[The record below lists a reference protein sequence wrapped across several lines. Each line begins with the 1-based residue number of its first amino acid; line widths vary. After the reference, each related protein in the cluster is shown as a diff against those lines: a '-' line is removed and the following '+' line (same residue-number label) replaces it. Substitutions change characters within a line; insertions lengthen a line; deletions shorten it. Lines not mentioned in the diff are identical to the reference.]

1 MADKIK
7 TSEIEEI
14 IKKKLKDSGLSD
26 EIINDSVKQI
36 KEKIMDKYNSS
47 KSEETTSSVE
57 DKNVS
62 IEIPAES
69 PTAMEEPNPELI
81 EKEVEQDVKE
91 KGLEDKEKGLE
102 DKEKELR
109 VKEIE
114 LQHKEEEL
122 KYKPQLPEPLKEVG
136 KESFFVFDENQISL
150 GAEALSNCP
159 FYLKGNPEMKTSM
172 HSTWI
177 NKALTRA
184 DLHIVEFK
192 KIGELE
198 FNPFEGTTKLIQ
210 FTTDT
215 EVTET
220 SPNTGFEITKTV
232 IGDNSVQETIASE
245 EDALDKIIR
254 DKIEK
259 MLKSIKP

>member
-1 MADKIK
+1 MAEKIK

-14 IKKKLKDSGLSD
+14 IKKKLEDSGLSD
-26 EIINDSVKQI
+26 EIINSSVKQI

-47 KSEETTSSVE
+47 KKEDNVDKTEEKTVNVELPSE
-57 DKNVS
+57 N
-62 IEIPAES
+62 
-69 PTAMEEPNPELI
+69 PTGMEEPNPELI

-91 KGLEDKEKGLE
+91 KSLE

-114 LQHKEEEL
+114 LQQKEEEL

-150 GAEALSNCP
+150 GAEALSNSP
-159 FYLKGNPEMKTSM
+159 FYLKDNPEMKTSM

-184 DLHIVEFK
+184 DLYIVEFK

-215 EVTET
+215 QVTET

-232 IGDNSVQETIASE
+232 IGDDSVQEKQTETE

-254 DKIEK
+254 EKIEK
-259 MLKSIKP
+259 MLKSIKT

>member
-1 MADKIK
+1 MAEKIK

-26 EIINDSVKQI
+26 EIINNSVKQI

-47 KSEETTSSVE
+47 KSEEKTS
-57 DKNVS
+57 DKEEKIVNV
-62 IEIPAES
+62 EIPSES

-81 EKEVEQDVKE
+81 KQEVEQDVKA
-91 KGLEDKEKGLE
+91 KELE
-102 DKEKELR
+102 DKEKELTA
-109 VKEIE
+109 KE
-114 LQHKEEEL
+114 LEL
-122 KYKPQLPEPLKEVG
+122 KQKEKELEYKPQLPEPLKEVG
-136 KESFFVFDENQISL
+136 RESFFVFDENQISL
-150 GAEALSNCP
+150 GAEALSNCA
-159 FYLKGNPEMKTSM
+159 FYLKDNPEIKSSM

-177 NKALTRA
+177 NKAFTRA
-184 DLHIVEFK
+184 DLYIVEFK
-192 KIGELE
+192 KIGELD

-215 EVTET
+215 QVTET

-232 IGDNSVQETIASE
+232 IDDKSVQETPPVE

-254 DKIEK
+254 EKIEK
-259 MLKSIKP
+259 MLKNIKP

>member
-1 MADKIK
+1 MSEKIK

-26 EIINDSVKQI
+26 EIINTSVKEI
-36 KEKIMDKYNSS
+36 KDKIMDKYNSS
-47 KSEETTSSVE
+47 KKEESVSSEEEKTV
-57 DKNVS
+57 NV
-62 IEIPAES
+62 EIPAES

-81 EKEVEQDVKE
+81 EKEVEQDVK
-91 KGLEDKEKGLE
+91 GKELE

-109 VKEIE
+109 AKEIE

-150 GAEALSNCP
+150 GAEALSNCS
-159 FYLKGNPEMKTSM
+159 FYLKDNPEVKSSM

-177 NKALTRA
+177 NKALTKA
-184 DLHIVEFK
+184 DLYIVEFK

-215 EVTET
+215 QVAET

-232 IGDNSVQETIASE
+232 IGDNSVQEIPTQQE
-245 EDALDKIIR
+245 EDALDKIIK

-259 MLKSIKP
+259 MLKNIKV

>member
-1 MADKIK
+1 MSEKIK

-14 IKKKLKDSGLSD
+14 IEKKLKDSGLSD
-26 EIINDSVKQI
+26 EIINKSVKEI
-36 KEKIMDKYNSS
+36 KDKIMDKYNSY
-47 KSEETTSSVE
+47 KKEEPIASEEEKVI
-57 DKNVS
+57 NV
-62 IEIPAES
+62 EIPSETSA
-69 PTAMEEPNPELI
+69 AVEEPNPELI

-91 KGLEDKEKGLE
+91 KELEE
-102 DKEKELR
+102 KEKELR
-109 VKEIE
+109 AKEIE

-136 KESFFVFDENQISL
+136 KESFFIFDENEISL
-150 GAEALSNCP
+150 GAEALSNCS
-159 FYLKGNPEMKTSM
+159 FYLKDNPEVKSSM

-184 DLHIVEFK
+184 DLYVVEFK

-215 EVTET
+215 QVSET
-220 SPNTGFEITKTV
+220 LPNTGFEITKTV
-232 IGDNSVQETIASE
+232 IGDDSVQEMPTE
-245 EDALDKIIR
+245 QGEDALDKIIK

-259 MLKSIKP
+259 MLKNIKV

>member
-1 MADKIK
+1 MAEKIK

-47 KSEETTSSVE
+47 KSEETTSNKEEEIV
-57 DKNVS
+57 NV
-62 IEIPAES
+62 EIPSES

-81 EKEVEQDVKE
+81 KQEFEQDVKAKE
-91 KGLEDKEKGLE
+91 LEN
-102 DKEKELR
+102 KEKELTA
-109 VKEIE
+109 KE
-114 LQHKEEEL
+114 LEL
-122 KYKPQLPEPLKEVG
+122 KQKEKELEYKPQLPEPLKEVG

-150 GAEALSNCP
+150 GAEALSNCA
-159 FYLKGNPEMKTSM
+159 FYLKDNPEMKSSM

-177 NKALTRA
+177 NKAFTRA
-184 DLHIVEFK
+184 DLYVVEFK

-210 FTTDT
+210 FTTET
-215 EVTET
+215 QVAET
-220 SPNTGFEITKTV
+220 SPNTGFEIEKTV
-232 IGDNSVQETIASE
+232 IDDKSVQEMPQVE

-254 DKIEK
+254 EKIEK
-259 MLKSIKP
+259 MLKNIKP